1 MQLISLNQNKKHK
14 KDEDETM
21 DTTNFVLD
29 EDCDFH
35 SFTKFE
41 TTIGKRFSYLL
52 GVIGN
57 YVQKIYSC
65 IVATG

>member
-21 DTTNFVLD
+21 DTNNFVLD
-29 EDCDFH
+29 ETVIH
-35 SFTKFE
+35 SFTKFG
-41 TTIGKRFSYLL
+41 TTIGKSFSYLL
-52 GVIGN
+52 GVIWN
-57 YVQKIYSC
+57 YVKKIYSC

>member
-1 MQLISLNQNKKHK
+1 
-14 KDEDETM
+14 M

-52 GVIGN
+52 GVIWN
-57 YVQKIYSC
+57 YVKKIYSC